1 MSCARCSSGPPT
13 TCSSSTVEGGDD
25 LLVPFT
31 RDAVPEVD
39 VPARRLDAPAG
50 SPLMLELD
58 VFTLFPHWFA
68 WLSEE
73 RAVQNALGST
83 ANLRL
88 LSLRDFSP
96 LRHAQ
101 VDDAPF
107 GGGAGML
114 LRVDVMVAAL
124 EGAYGEPLEEV
135 RARRRIVALD
145 PGGRQF
151 DDAYARELA
160 ARRARDAPVR
170 SLRGLRRRASSST
183 SRPSRSPLGPFVLS
197 GGEPAAMAVIDA
209 VFRLLPGALG
219 DDASSEEESF
229 SPELDGDLEYPHYT
243 RPEDFRGWRVPDI
256 LLSGHHARI
265 AEWRREQAR
274 SRRPD
279 DRGAALG

>member
-1 MSCARCSSGPPT
+1 
-13 TCSSSTVEGGDD
+13 
-25 LLVPFT
+25 
-31 RDAVPEVD
+31 
-39 VPARRLDAPAG
+39 
-50 SPLMLELD
+50 MLELD

-73 RAVQNALGST
+73 RAVQNSLGS
-83 ANLRL
+83 AARLRL

-96 LRHAQ
+96 LKHAQ

-114 LRVDVMVAAL
+114 LRVDVVVAAL
-124 EGAYGEPLEEV
+124 EGAYAQPLDEV
-135 RARRRIVALD
+135 RASRRIIALD
-145 PGGRQF
+145 PGGRPF

-160 ARRARDAPVR
+160 GSERVTLLCGRYEGFDGRILDHVATE
-170 SLRGLRRRASSST
+170 SLS
-183 SRPSRSPLGPFVLS
+183 LGPFVLS
-197 GGEPAAMAVIDA
+197 GGEPAAMTVIDA
-209 VFRLLPGALG
+209 IFRLLPGALG

-229 SPELDGDLEYPHYT
+229 SPQLEGNLEYPHYT

>member
-1 MSCARCSSGPPT
+1 
-13 TCSSSTVEGGDD
+13 
-25 LLVPFT
+25 
-31 RDAVPEVD
+31 
-39 VPARRLDAPAG
+39 
-50 SPLMLELD
+50 MLEFD

-83 ANLRL
+83 ASLRL

-124 EGAYGEPLEEV
+124 EGAYGEPLEAV
-135 RARRRIVALD
+135 RAGRRIVALD

-160 ARRARDAPVR
+160 SAPRVTLLCGRYEGFDARILEHVATE
-170 SLRGLRRRASSST
+170 SLSI
-183 SRPSRSPLGPFVLS
+183 GPFVLS
-197 GGEPAAMAVIDA
+197 GGEPAAMTVIDA
-209 VFRLLPGALG
+209 VFRLLPGSLG

-229 SPELDGDLEYPHYT
+229 SPGLAGDLEYPHYT
-243 RPEDFRGWRVPDI
+243 RPEEFRGWRVPDI

>member
-1 MSCARCSSGPPT
+1 
-13 TCSSSTVEGGDD
+13 
-25 LLVPFT
+25 
-31 RDAVPEVD
+31 
-39 VPARRLDAPAG
+39 
-50 SPLMLELD
+50 MLELD

-83 ANLRL
+83 ASLRL

-114 LRVDVMVAAL
+114 LRVDVVVAAL
-124 EGAYGEPLEEV
+124 EGAYGEPLEAV
-135 RARRRIVALD
+135 RAGRRIVALD
-145 PGGRQF
+145 PGGRQL

-160 ARRARDAPVR
+160 VAPRVTLLCGRYEGFDARILEHVATE
-170 SLRGLRRRASSST
+170 SLSI
-183 SRPSRSPLGPFVLS
+183 GPFVLS

-209 VFRLLPGALG
+209 VFRLLPGSLG

-229 SPELDGDLEYPHYT
+229 SPGLAGDLEYPHYT
-243 RPEDFRGWRVPDI
+243 RPEEFRGWRVPDI

>member
-1 MSCARCSSGPPT
+1 
-13 TCSSSTVEGGDD
+13 
-25 LLVPFT
+25 
-31 RDAVPEVD
+31 
-39 VPARRLDAPAG
+39 
-50 SPLMLELD
+50 MLELD

-73 RAVQNALGST
+73 RAVQNSLAS
-83 ANLRL
+83 AASMRL

-96 LRHAQ
+96 LSHAQ

-114 LRVDVMVAAL
+114 LRVDVLVAAL
-124 EGAYGEPLEEV
+124 EGAYGQPLDEV
-135 RARRRIVALD
+135 RAQRRIVALD
-145 PGGRQF
+145 PGGRPF

-160 ARRARDAPVR
+160 AAERVTLLCGRYEGFDGRILEHVATE
-170 SLRGLRRRASSST
+170 SLS
-183 SRPSRSPLGPFVLS
+183 LGPFVLS

-209 VFRLLPGALG
+209 IFRLLPGALG
-219 DDASSEEESF
+219 DDASSDEESF
-229 SPELDGDLEYPHYT
+229 SPELDGRLEYPHFT
-243 RPEDFRGWRVPDI
+243 RPEDFRGWRVPAI

-279 DRGAALG
+279 DRGAPLG

>member
-1 MSCARCSSGPPT
+1 
-13 TCSSSTVEGGDD
+13 
-25 LLVPFT
+25 
-31 RDAVPEVD
+31 
-39 VPARRLDAPAG
+39 
-50 SPLMLELD
+50 MLELD

-73 RAVQNALGST
+73 RAVQNALGRT
-83 ANLRL
+83 ASMRL

-114 LRVDVMVAAL
+114 LRVDAVVAAL
-124 EGAYGEPLEEV
+124 EGAYGAPLDTV
-135 RARRRIVALD
+135 RAHRRIIALD
-145 PGGRQF
+145 PGGRRF

-160 ARRARDAPVR
+160 ASERVTLLCGRYEGFDGRILEHVATE
-170 SLRGLRRRASSST
+170 SLS
-183 SRPSRSPLGPFVLS
+183 LGPFVLS

-219 DDASSEEESF
+219 DDMSSEEESF
-229 SPELDGDLEYPHYT
+229 SPGLDGDLEYPHFT

-274 SRRPD
+274 SRAPD
-279 DRGAALG
+279 DRGPSLG

>member
-1 MSCARCSSGPPT
+1 
-13 TCSSSTVEGGDD
+13 
-25 LLVPFT
+25 
-31 RDAVPEVD
+31 
-39 VPARRLDAPAG
+39 
-50 SPLMLELD
+50 MLELD

-73 RAVQNALGST
+73 RAVQNSLGTRAS
-83 ANLRL
+83 LRL

-114 LRVDVMVAAL
+114 LRVDVLVAAL
-124 EGAYGEPLEEV
+124 EGAYGQPLDEV
-135 RARRRIVALD
+135 RAERRIVALD
-145 PGGRQF
+145 PGGRPF

-160 ARRARDAPVR
+160 AAERVTLLCGRYEGFDGRILEHVATE
-170 SLRGLRRRASSST
+170 SLS
-183 SRPSRSPLGPFVLS
+183 LGPFVLS

-229 SPELDGDLEYPHYT
+229 SPELEGDLEYPHFT

-265 AEWRREQAR
+265 AEWRRAKAR
-274 SRRPD
+274 ARRPD
-279 DRGAALG
+279 DRGAPLG

>member
-1 MSCARCSSGPPT
+1 
-13 TCSSSTVEGGDD
+13 V
-25 LLVPFT
+25 
-31 RDAVPEVD
+31 
-39 VPARRLDAPAG
+39 
-50 SPLMLELD
+50 LELD

-73 RAVQNALGST
+73 RAVQNALGRT

-114 LRVDVMVAAL
+114 LRVDAVVAAL
-124 EGAYGEPLEEV
+124 EGAYGEPLDAV
-135 RARRRIVALD
+135 RAGRRIIALD
-145 PGGRQF
+145 PGGRRF
-151 DDAYARELA
+151 DDGYARELA
-160 ARRARDAPVR
+160 ASERVTLLCGRYEGFDGRILEHVATE
-170 SLRGLRRRASSST
+170 SLS
-183 SRPSRSPLGPFVLS
+183 LGPFVLS

-219 DDASSEEESF
+219 DDMSSEEESF
-229 SPELDGDLEYPHYT
+229 SPGLEGDLEYPHYT

-274 SRRPD
+274 LRAPD
-279 DRGAALG
+279 DRGPSLG

>member
-1 MSCARCSSGPPT
+1 
-13 TCSSSTVEGGDD
+13 
-25 LLVPFT
+25 
-31 RDAVPEVD
+31 
-39 VPARRLDAPAG
+39 
-50 SPLMLELD
+50 MLELD

-73 RAVQNALGST
+73 RAVQNSLGS
-83 ANLRL
+83 AASLRL

-124 EGAYGEPLEEV
+124 EGAYGVPLDEV
-135 RARRRIVALD
+135 RAGRRIVALD
-145 PGGRQF
+145 PGGRPF

-160 ARRARDAPVR
+160 AAPRVTLLCGR
-170 SLRGLRRRASSST
+170 YEGFDGRILEHVATESLS
-183 SRPSRSPLGPFVLS
+183 LGPFVLS
-197 GGEPAAMAVIDA
+197 GGEPAAMAVLDA
-209 VFRLLPGALG
+209 IFRLLPGALG
-219 DDASSEEESF
+219 ADASSDEESF
-229 SPELDGDLEYPHYT
+229 SPTLEGHLEYPHYT

-274 SRRPD
+274 ARRPD